1 MATTPEELKGDR
13 VIDIHLPSSTPWQP
27 GIAEQLMI
35 SLFSMHEPMSL
46 VINATAQSITWY
58 IEVPRKKADT
68 VKQLVF
74 GIYPQAIINIR
85 PKNSTAVG
93 MTQFSFQTDEPF
105 IYPLKLAN
113 ELSELDPL
121 AALTSALGTL
131 EKGECLIYELRLRT
145 VREEYREL
153 GRKLFGELPK
163 DDPRRNKA
171 ESKLP
176 ALLKEVELV
185 AKIKAADSK
194 RAYKL
199 IDNVQPTLAVFDNVG
214 FNSLKHA
221 QKDAYNLILSAQE
234 VAALWHLPTEQ
245 CQNPRIKWAHG
256 ASAPSPQF
264 VFNDDEYVVLGR
276 NAFQTNIQEVKLTYK
291 DRVDHVNILGST
303 RVGKSTLMHR
313 MIHQD
318 ILAGKSVGV
327 IDPHGSLVEEI
338 LRSSIPYSREKDVI
352 LLDIN
357 DTDYPIGFNLLNVP
371 PNMTKEEVAF
381 QTASAIRNM
390 FDDSWSEGR
399 METVLKYA
407 LGTLMTDPNATIMD
421 VPRFLHDSDFRTKFY
436 NEKTDPMALQYWRN
450 QYEPAR
456 LKGQNEIAAPIV
468 HRLSKFYSSPTLR
481 NIFCQQLT
489 LDISKMLN
497 ERSIFLAD
505 LGGMSAIEAETF
517 GAMLITKIQIA
528 AMGRSRLKRSNLEPF
543 FLYIDEVQHFVTTSL
558 DKLFSEAGKHGLSLV
573 VANQYL
579 RQLRG
584 ETLEAVLGNA
594 GTNIFFRLGDRDA
607 PAIAPFVKPH
617 FASSDLQSM
626 GRFKAVVK
634 MKINADYVP
643 AFNIQTFPTFPNYKD
658 AEFRKERIRAHS
670 RAQYAQKRQDVERE
684 IKKRLLAD
692 ESISL
697 DFEGDEVEDNF
708 ID

>member
-1 MATTPEELKGDR
+1 MTDLAQIQVNKTEVLEIYAPT
-13 VIDIHLPSSTPWQP
+13 SSPWQP
-27 GIAEQLMI
+27 KIAERLMI
-35 SLFSMHEPMSL
+35 SIFSIYEPLSL
-46 VINATAQSITWY
+46 LMNANAQAITWR
-58 IEVPRKKADT
+58 IEVPQKKADT
-68 VKQLVF
+68 LRQILF
-74 GIYPQAIINIR
+74 GIYPQATINNK
-85 PKNSTAVG
+85 PKTSSAVG
-93 MTQFSFQTDEPF
+93 MTQFSFQVGLPF
-105 IYPLKLAN
+105 VHPLMFAS

-121 AALTSALGTL
+121 AAVTSAFGILK
-131 EKGECLIYELRLRT
+131 ESEQIVYELRLRT
-145 VREEYREL
+145 MRQEYREL
-153 GRKLFGELPK
+153 GLKLLQEQPIIDVKGKLIE
-163 DDPRRNKA
+163 NKI
-171 ESKLP
+171 
-176 ALLKEVELV
+176 LKEVEFMV
-185 AKIKAADSK
+185 KIKAPDSE
-194 RAYKL
+194 RAYEL
-199 IDNVQPTLAVFDNVG
+199 IGMVQPALAVFNAEG
-214 FNSLKHA
+214 FNFLTPA
-221 QKDAYNLILSAQE
+221 QKEAYNLVLTAEE

-245 CQNPRIKWAHG
+245 CGNPRIKWALQ
-256 ASAPSPQF
+256 ASAPAPQF

-276 NAFQTNIQEVKLTYK
+276 NAFQTNTQEVKLSYK

-313 MIHQD
+313 MIQQD
-318 ILAGKSVGV
+318 ILAGKGVGV
-327 IDPHGSLVEEI
+327 IDPHGSLIEDI
-338 LRSSIPYSREKDVI
+338 LCSSIPYNREKDVI

-436 NEKTDPMALQYWRN
+436 NEITDPMALQYWRN

-468 HRLSKFYSSPTLR
+468 NRLSKFYSSRTLR

-543 FLYIDEVQHFVTTSL
+543 FLYIDEVQNFVTTSL

-579 RQLRG
+579 HQLRG
-584 ETLEAVLGNA
+584 ETLEAVMGNA

-607 PAIAPFVKPH
+607 SAIAPFVKPH

-626 GRFKAVVK
+626 GRFRAVVK
-634 MKINADYVP
+634 MKINAEYVP
-643 AFNIQTFPTFPNYKD
+643 AFNIHTFPPYPNYKD

-670 RAQYAQKRQDVERE
+670 RMQYAQKRQDVERE
-684 IKKRLLAD
+684 INKRLPAN
-692 ESISL
+692 EKISL
-697 DFEGDEVEDNF
+697 DIEGNKIEDNF
-708 ID
+708 IG